1 MKLALPILA
10 KKILAHNQQELAS
23 CRACVSICFKM
34 ASDCEK
40 RKITD
45 LRVVDL
51 KAELDKRG
59 LDKTGVKAL
68 LIERLQG
75 VNIIFF

>member
-1 MKLALPILA
+1 M
-10 KKILAHNQQELAS
+10 S
-23 CRACVSICFKM
+23 
-34 ASDCEK
+34 SDCEK

-75 VNIIFF
+75 VNLHCIFMLFGTPFCTHEMCILSTCDMK